1 MKILY
6 ILHKIDDAVMN
17 EGNGGRRRIV
27 RGHPAMPIDYID
39 NKLILIVCMIFLL
52 DID

>member
-27 RGHPAMPIDYID
+27 RGHPAMPIDCID
-39 NKLILIVCMIFLL
+39 NKLIVCMIFLL

>member
-39 NKLILIVCMIFLL
+39 NKLIVCMIFLL

>member
-39 NKLILIVCMIFLL
+39 NNLIVCMIFLL